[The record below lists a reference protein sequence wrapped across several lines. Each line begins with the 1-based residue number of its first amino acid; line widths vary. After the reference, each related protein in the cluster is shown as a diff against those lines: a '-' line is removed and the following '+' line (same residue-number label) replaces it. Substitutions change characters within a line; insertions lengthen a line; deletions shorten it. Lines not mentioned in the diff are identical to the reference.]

1 MDTLMLNENLRMRRC
16 YIQIG
21 PDNARFDERRV
32 YMRRCV

>member
-1 MDTLMLNENLRMRRC
+1 MNTKMLDENLIMRRC